1 VYLVRILISYAS
13 FSGNTKEV
21 AEIIEQ
27 RLAKEGCA
35 VEMHRIG
42 RLNRTIPDPSQFDLF
57 FLGTF
62 TWGKG
67 DTPHIVKDFVL
78 QIGYKPPNVF
88 VFGTGDTQFG
98 GDGLFCKAC
107 DKLATFYGS
116 TYAPLKIEQS
126 PRGSQE
132 PNVTKWTEG
141 VLKHWISS

>member
-98 GDGLFCKAC
+98 GDDLFCKAC